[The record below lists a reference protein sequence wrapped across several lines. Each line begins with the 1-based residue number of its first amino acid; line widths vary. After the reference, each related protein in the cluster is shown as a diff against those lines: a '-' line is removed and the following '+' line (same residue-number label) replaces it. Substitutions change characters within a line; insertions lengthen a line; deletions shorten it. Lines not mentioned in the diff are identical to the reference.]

1 MGRVELLAYRPVE
14 SRQTVVGQVLLG
26 TAAMRAAIN
35 WRTRSPWQDEQRSL
49 VVARKSPDTNEIGRR
64 SRYKRWFSNGG
75 DSMDEIDDD
84 ARFNGIAIEE
94 R

>member
-14 SRQTVVGQVLLG
+14 SRQMVVGQVLLG

-35 WRTRSPWQDEQRSL
+35 WRTRSPWQGEQRSL
-49 VVARKSPDTNEIGRR
+49 VVARKSPDTNEIERR
-64 SRYKRWFSNGG
+64 SRYKWCFSNGE
-75 DSMDEIDDD
+75 DSMDETDDD
-84 ARFNGIAIEE
+84 AGSNGIAIDE